1 MATLTKR
8 VSEDA
13 TGEFF
18 VNEQCID
25 CDLCRQTAPTVFSRK
40 MNGIAGITYVR
51 RQPENEHEQSLCM
64 EALRACP
71 VEAIGLFQMATA
83 LA

>member
-1 MATLTKR
+1 MATVMSKITEN
-8 VSEDA
+8 VP
-13 TGEFF
+13 GEFF

-25 CDLCRQTAPTVFSRK
+25 CDLCRQTAPAVFSRR

-51 RQPENEHEQSLCM
+51 RQPENAQESARSM

-71 VEAIGLFQMATA
+71 VEAIGLFKMDTA